1 MIVENNQRITIAL
14 GDGIGP
20 EITDSTMR
28 ILKAANARL
37 DYDVIEVGEKQY
49 LPVITAASVMRHGL
63 H

>member
-14 GDGIGP
+14 GDSIGP
-20 EITDSTMR
+20 EITDATMR

>member
-20 EITDSTMR
+20 EITDATMR

-37 DYDVIEVGEKQY
+37 DYDVIEVGREQY

>member
-20 EITDSTMR
+20 EITDATMR